1 MKVELSLE
9 EWKSIQTSAHN
20 DAEKIGRLQ
29 AQNEILHEAINR
41 SETEKHRLESAL
53 GDMQAQLDRLHT
65 ERDRWLR
72 RLGEAHDRANQRD
85 SGNFTLAERSSGVF
99 PAAQPVNPEEKTG

>member
-65 ERDRWLR
+65 ER
-72 RLGEAHDRANQRD
+72 ANQRD